1 MVELAKREYS
11 INVECCE
18 IPECSV
24 EVTVPGGAVAHCV
37 DYCIVPELKKL
48 WKHGVCTICSCCG
61 HGDVD
66 AAYIRVDALSADKM
80 RELGYVQYEPHEC
93 IFHSGSVSFRAIDV
107 ENEMEKGGPI
117 EKGNINEIR
126 ERWKKAAGIGGTKH
140 V

>member
-1 MVELAKREYS
+1 MIEIAKHENS
-11 INVECCE
+11 IDVDCCE

-24 EVTVPGGAVAHCV
+24 EVAVPGGAVAYCV

-48 WKHGVCTICSCCG
+48 WKQGVRTMCSCCG
-61 HGDVD
+61 HGAVD

-93 IFHSGSVSFRAIDV
+93 IFHSDSVSFLAMDV
-107 ENEMEKGGPI
+107 ENEMENGGPI
-117 EKGNINEIR
+117 GTGDINEIR